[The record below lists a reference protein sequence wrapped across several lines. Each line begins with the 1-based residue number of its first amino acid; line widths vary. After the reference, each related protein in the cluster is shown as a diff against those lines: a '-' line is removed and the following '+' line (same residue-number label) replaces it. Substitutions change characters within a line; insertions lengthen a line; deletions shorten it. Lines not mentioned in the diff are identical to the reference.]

1 MEIFALCAVAVI
13 SAVMALLLRRQSP
26 QTALLLSLGAGTLIL
41 LSVLKNIILTTQSVS
56 EILQAGGVSAE
67 YIVILFKVLG
77 VCFITEF
84 TCDTVTEAG
93 MLSLAT
99 NISFAGKVTVLIA
112 ATPLLRDVITA
123 IAGLAGAS

>member
-1 MEIFALCAVAVI
+1 MEIFGLCIIGIIA
-13 SAVMALLLRRQSP
+13 AVMALLLRRQSP
-26 QTALLLSLGAGTLIL
+26 QTALLLSIGAGTLMI
-41 LSVLKNIILTTQSVS
+41 LSVVKNLVLTTQS
-56 EILQAGGVSAE
+56 IDGLLQSSGINSD

-77 VCFITEF
+77 ICFLTEF

-112 ATPLLRDVITA
+112 ALPLFNDMIKA
-123 IAGLAGAS
+123 IATMVNTT

>member
-1 MEIFALCAVAVI
+1 MEIFGLCIIGIIA
-13 SAVMALLLRRQSP
+13 AVMALLLRRQSP
-26 QTALLLSLGAGTLIL
+26 QTALLLSIGAGTLMI
-41 LSVLKNIILTTQSVS
+41 LSVVKNLVLTTQS
-56 EILQAGGVSAE
+56 INGLLQSSGINAD

-77 VCFITEF
+77 ICFLTEF

-112 ATPLLRDVITA
+112 AFPLFNDMIKA
-123 IAGLAGAS
+123 IASMVNTT

>member
-1 MEIFALCAVAVI
+1 MEIFGLCIIGIIA
-13 SAVMALLLRRQSP
+13 AVMALLLRRQSP
-26 QTALLLSLGAGTLIL
+26 QTALLLSIGAGTLMI
-41 LSVLKNIILTTQSVS
+41 LSVVKNLVLTTQSIS
-56 EILQAGGVSAE
+56 GLLQSSGINAD

-77 VCFITEF
+77 ICFLTEF

-112 ATPLLRDVITA
+112 ALPLFNDMIKA
-123 IAGLAGAS
+123 IATMVNTT

>member
-1 MEIFALCAVAVI
+1 MEIFGLCIIGIIA
-13 SAVMALLLRRQSP
+13 AVMALLLRRQSP
-26 QTALLLSLGAGTLIL
+26 QKALLLSIGAGTLII
-41 LSVLKNIILTTQSVS
+41 LSVVKNLVLTTQSIS
-56 EILQAGGVSAE
+56 GLLQSSGINAD

-77 VCFITEF
+77 ICFLTEF

-112 ATPLLRDVITA
+112 ALPLFNDMIKA
-123 IAGLAGAS
+123 IATMVNTT

>member
-1 MEIFALCAVAVI
+1 MEIFGLCIIGIIA
-13 SAVMALLLRRQSP
+13 AVMALLLRRQSP
-26 QTALLLSLGAGTLIL
+26 QTALLLSIGAGTLII
-41 LSVLKNIILTTQSVS
+41 LSVVKNLVLTTQSIS
-56 EILQAGGVSAE
+56 GLLQSSGINAD

-77 VCFITEF
+77 ICFLTEF

-112 ATPLLRDVITA
+112 ALPLFNDMIKA
-123 IAGLAGAS
+123 IATMVNTT

>member
-1 MEIFALCAVAVI
+1 MEIFGLCIIGIIA
-13 SAVMALLLRRQSP
+13 AVMALLLRRQSP
-26 QTALLLSLGAGTLIL
+26 QTALLLSIGAGTLII
-41 LSVLKNIILTTQSVS
+41 LSVVKNLVLTTQSIS
-56 EILQAGGVSAE
+56 GLLQSSGINTD

-77 VCFITEF
+77 ICFLTEF

-112 ATPLLRDVITA
+112 ALPLFNDMIKA
-123 IAGLAGAS
+123 IATMVNTT